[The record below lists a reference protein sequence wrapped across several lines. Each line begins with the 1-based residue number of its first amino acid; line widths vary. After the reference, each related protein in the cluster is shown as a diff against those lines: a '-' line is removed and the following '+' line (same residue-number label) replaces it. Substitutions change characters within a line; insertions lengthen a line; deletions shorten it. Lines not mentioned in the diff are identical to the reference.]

1 MPIFIGISAAGSDS
15 CCVIAYLVCVVFF
28 CQGPVSFA
36 GSDRE
41 GVSVIYQLQGRRLF
55 SHPAKADDSAMAL
68 IHYVDVLYHVTN
80 LLLQFFF
87 LFLRR

>member
-1 MPIFIGISAAGSDS
+1 M
-15 CCVIAYLVCVVFF
+15 
-28 CQGPVSFA
+28 SFA

-41 GVSVIYQLQGRRLF
+41 GVSVIYQLQGRMLF

-80 LLLQFFF
+80 LLLQVFLVFFSCAVK
-87 LFLRR
+87 